1 MSLGL
6 SAAAIGGIAAGV
18 GAIGGAYIS
27 SQGAKSAANTQA
39 SADEAG
45 INQQGQEFNTVQGL
59 LAPFQQAGTSAL
71 TGYSTAQKGYQGAL
85 GQYSNTLGQLGNIT
99 GANGSAAQT
108 TAINGLT
115 SSPLYT
121 SAMQLGQQS
130 ILQNASATGG
140 LRGGNTIASLG
151 YLPQQTLASVMN
163 QQISNLGT
171 SLNGTAGLL
180 TGYGNEVSQYGNL
193 VQQGESA
200 AAGTGTA
207 ALSTGNNITSL
218 LGQQGA
224 AQAGGTLAG
233 TNAATGAINQAGTYL
248 GSSGGQAALAALMS
262 SAGGFNPT
270 MQAAYGGIDNPSN
283 YG

>member
-1 MSLGL
+1 MT
-6 SAAAIGGIAAGV
+6 AAITAAVIGGVAVA
-18 GAIGGAYIS
+18 GGAYLS
-27 SQGAKSAANTQA
+27 SQGAQSAANTQSAA
-39 SADEAG
+39 SQAG
-45 INQQGQEFNTVQGL
+45 QQVQLGEFNTVQGL
-59 LAPFQQAGTSAL
+59 LQPYQQAGTGAL
-71 TGYSTAQKGYQGAL
+71 TGYSTAQQGYQGAL

-99 GANGSAAQT
+99 GANGNAAQQ

-151 YLPQQTLASVMN
+151 YLPQQTLANTMN
-163 QQISNLGT
+163 TQISNLGT

-180 TGYGNEVSQYGNL
+180 TGYQNDVGQYGNL

-207 ALSTGNNITSL
+207 AMSTGNNITSL
-218 LGQQGA
+218 LGQAGA
-224 AQAGGTLAG
+224 AQAGATLAG
-233 TNAATGAINQAGTYL
+233 TNATTGAINQAGTLL
-248 GSSGGQAALAALMS
+248 GGSTGQAALASLMS
-262 SAGGFNPT
+262 SAGGGFNPS
-270 MQAAYGGIDNPSN
+270 MQASYSGIDNPSN